1 MSFRISNP
9 KGGGMGKEGVP
20 LPPPSSGASSTP
32 PSSSVPSSVPKT
44 IIIFD
49 KKENRY
55 KIINENDK
63 HKYIT

>member
-9 KGGGMGKEGVP
+9 KGGWMGKEGVP
-20 LPPPSSGASSTP
+20 LPPPSSGVS

>member
-9 KGGGMGKEGVP
+9 KGGGVGKEGA
-20 LPPPSSGASSTP
+20 LPSSGASFIPPQTP
-32 PSSSVPSSVPKT
+32 PSSVPKT

>member
-9 KGGGMGKEGVP
+9 KGGGMGKEGAP
-20 LPPPSSGASSTP
+20 LPPPSSGVSSTP
-32 PSSSVPSSVPKT
+32 SPPSSSVPKT